1 MILVMFLV
9 TSITFFLVHS
19 IPGDPIS
26 AMVQDLPEET
36 RQIYMEQYGFDQ
48 PLMVQYVRF
57 MKQLLQGDLGSSL
70 RYPGRTVGEIAASF
84 APVSAQV
91 GGIALAIGFTIG
103 TILGIIAALNRNKF
117 SDRTIMVLALLGT
130 TIPTFVTASF
140 LQYVFTVVWPI
151 FPTTGWGTAKH
162 MVLPIACMCV
172 GPLATY
178 ARYMRSSVLD
188 TTGQDYILSLIH
200 I

>member
-70 RYPGRTVGEIAASF
+70 RYPG
-84 APVSAQV
+84 
-91 GGIALAIGFTIG
+91 
-103 TILGIIAALNRNKF
+103 
-117 SDRTIMVLALLGT
+117 
-130 TIPTFVTASF
+130 
-140 LQYVFTVVWPI
+140 
-151 FPTTGWGTAKH
+151 
-162 MVLPIACMCV
+162 
-172 GPLATY
+172 
-178 ARYMRSSVLD
+178 
-188 TTGQDYILSLIH
+188 
-200 I
+200 